1 MGVKMLAFLTLIF
14 VCQLVGEFFVSVS
27 GLPIPGPVIGL
38 ATLFVG
44 LLVHGSLPID
54 LGKAA
59 DVLITNLSLL
69 FIPAGVGVLLHAQ
82 LIGTDVVPITIS
94 LIGSTLLTI
103 AVTGSLMAWM
113 DRFSTNG
120 DRSGEGDSG
129 ATDD

>member
-1 MGVKMLAFLTLIF
+1 M
-14 VCQLVGEFFVSVS
+14 
-27 GLPIPGPVIGL
+27 PIPGPVIGL
-38 ATLFVG
+38 AILFVG

-113 DRFSTNG
+113 DRSSQTD
-120 DRSGEGDSG
+120 DRSGDVGSG
-129 ATDD
+129 TTYD